1 MMSVSATP
9 RVSVGI
15 PVFNGE
21 PFITETLDSV
31 VGQTFED
38 LEIIISDNAS
48 TDGTESICQE
58 YAQKDGRIRYVRNR
72 ENIGL
77 AKNFQRV
84 VQLARGEYFKLANAD
99 DLCGPDLVSQ
109 CVQVLDRDPTIVLC
123 YGKTTLIDGQG
134 RTLREHEDRLDLRSA
149 SVTER
154 FRLALERIGLT
165 NVLQGVM
172 RTDALQQTALLDT
185 YVGADMVLVVE
196 LALRGR
202 FHELPA
208 RLFQRRIHA
217 GAFSSQASEEGQLGT
232 WEPGARRSTELYFW
246 RHYRG
251 YLRAIS
257 RAPLPVPTKLRLAG
271 VVMKRAITARGV
283 LAHELFNSVRRS

>member
-1 MMSVSATP
+1 MSSTSTP

-21 PFITETLDSV
+21 PFIRQTLDSI

-48 TDGTESICQE
+48 TDGTQPICEE
-58 YAQKDGRIRYVRNR
+58 YARKDARIRYVRNR

-84 VQLARGEYFKLANAD
+84 VELARAEYFKLANAD
-99 DLCGPDLVSQ
+99 DLCGPDLVFR

-123 YGKTTLIDGQG
+123 YGKTTLIDGAG
-134 RTLREHEDRLDLRSA
+134 RTLREYEDGLDLRSP

-154 FRLALERIGLT
+154 FRLALERVRLV

-172 RTDALQQTALLDT
+172 RAQALRRTALLDT

-196 LALRGR
+196 LALCGR
-202 FHELPA
+202 FYELPE

-217 GAFSSQASEEGQLGT
+217 GAFSSQASEESQLGM
-232 WEPGARRSTELYFW
+232 WEPGARRSTDLYFW
-246 RHYRG
+246 RHYGG
-251 YLRAIS
+251 YLRAIA
-257 RAPLPVPTKLRLAG
+257 RAPLAVTTKLRLAG

-283 LAHELFNSVRRS
+283 LAHELFNRVRRKG

>member
-1 MMSVSATP
+1 MSASSPP

-21 PFITETLDSV
+21 PFIRETLDSV

-38 LEIIISDNAS
+38 LEIIISDNGS
-48 TDGTESICQE
+48 TDGTESICQG
-58 YAQKDGRIRYVRNR
+58 YARKDARIRYVRNR

-84 VQLARGEYFKLANAD
+84 VELATAEYFKLANAD
-99 DLCGPDLVSQ
+99 DLCGPELVSQ

-123 YGKTTLIDGQG
+123 YGKTTLIDREG
-134 RTLREHEDRLDLRSA
+134 RTLREYEDGLDLRSPN
-149 SVTER
+149 VTER
-154 FRLALERIGLT
+154 FRLALERVRLN

-172 RTDALQQTALLDT
+172 RADALRRTALLDT

-202 FHELPA
+202 FHELPE

-217 GAFSSQASEEGQLGT
+217 GAFSSQVSEESQMGT
-232 WEPGARRSTELYFW
+232 WEPGARRSTDLYFW

-251 YLRAIS
+251 YFRAIS
-257 RAPLPVPTKLRLAG
+257 RAPLPVATKLRLAS
-271 VVMKRAITARGV
+271 VVMKRAVTARGV
-283 LAHELFNSVRRS
+283 LTHELFNSVRRS

>member
-1 MMSVSATP
+1 MMSASATP

-48 TDGTESICQE
+48 TDRTESICQE
-58 YAQKDGRIRYVRNR
+58 YAQKDGRIRYLRNR

-134 RTLREHEDRLDLRSA
+134 RTLREHEDRLDLRSP

-172 RTDALQQTALLDT
+172 RTGALQQTALLDT

-202 FHELPA
+202 FHELPT

>member
-1 MMSVSATP
+1 MSASSPP

-21 PFITETLDSV
+21 PFIRESLDSV

-48 TDGTESICQE
+48 TDGTESICQG
-58 YAQKDGRIRYVRNR
+58 YARKDARIRYVRNR

-84 VQLARGEYFKLANAD
+84 VELATAEYFKLANAD

-123 YGKTTLIDGQG
+123 YGKTTLIDGEG
-134 RTLREHEDRLDLRSA
+134 RTLREYEDGLDLRSPN
-149 SVTER
+149 VTER
-154 FRLALERIGLT
+154 FRLALERVRLN

-172 RTDALQQTALLDT
+172 RADALRRTALLDT

-202 FHELPA
+202 FHELPE

-217 GAFSSQASEEGQLGT
+217 GAFSSQVSEEGQMGT
-232 WEPGARRSTELYFW
+232 WEPGARRSTDLYFW

-251 YLRAIS
+251 YFRAIS
-257 RAPLPVPTKLRLAG
+257 RAPLPVATKLRLAS
-271 VVMKRAITARGV
+271 VVMKRAVTARGV
-283 LAHELFNSVRRS
+283 LTHELFNRVRRS

>member
-1 MMSVSATP
+1 MGTSIP

-21 PFITETLDSV
+21 PFVRATLDSV
-31 VGQTFED
+31 LGQTFED
-38 LEIIISDNAS
+38 LEIVISDNAS
-48 TDGTESICQE
+48 TDGTESICRE
-58 YAQKDGRIRYVRNR
+58 YARKDPRIRYVRNR

-77 AKNFQRV
+77 AKNFRRV
-84 VQLARGEYFKLANAD
+84 VELATAEYFKLANAD

-109 CVQVLDRDPTIVLC
+109 CVRVLDGDPTTVLC
-123 YGKTTLIDGQG
+123 YGKTTLIDAEG
-134 RTLREHEDRLDLRSA
+134 RSLQPYEDGLDLRSP

-154 FRLALERIGLT
+154 FRTALQRVRLV

-172 RTDALQQTALLDT
+172 RTDALRQTALLDT
-185 YVGADMVLVVE
+185 YVGADMVLVIE

-202 FHELPA
+202 FHELPE
-208 RLFQRRIHA
+208 RSFQRRIHA
-217 GAFSSQASEEGQLGT
+217 AAFSSQASEEGQLGT
-232 WEPGARRSTELYFW
+232 WEPGTRRGTDLYYW

-257 RAPLPVPTKLRLAG
+257 RAPLDAMTKLRLVG
-271 VVMKRAITARGV
+271 VVMKRAIAAREI
-283 LAHELFNSVRRS
+283 LAQELCARARRRA